1 MTRMIR
7 KSVAITK
14 TAAFDFTLIAA
25 SSMLAVAAIMIK
37 LLG

>member
-25 SSMLAVAAIMIK
+25 SSGLVLAAIIIK
-37 LLG
+37 LTS